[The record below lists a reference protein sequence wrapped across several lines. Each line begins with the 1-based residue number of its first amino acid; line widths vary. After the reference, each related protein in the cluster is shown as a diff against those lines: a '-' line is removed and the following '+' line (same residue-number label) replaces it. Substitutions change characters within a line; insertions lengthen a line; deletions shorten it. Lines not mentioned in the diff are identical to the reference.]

1 MNIDTFDRSKI
12 IQDNSNNPSLVQ
24 FSNPKPTG
32 LDEGGLQAQNLLT
45 LPYDVMISID
55 GEKIIAESQI
65 LDGEAVFERVSRK
78 PREIVFDF
86 TFREIGVVQTTKG
99 FFNDYIFPQNSL
111 VELNSW
117 WEVNGILKVYNT
129 LLNKLGI
136 TEIICLKHSINTI
149 RGSVNVPVILP
160 CKENYVPNQT
170 AVGQTLIIQ

>member
-1 MNIDTFDRSKI
+1 MIFQVDSFDRSKI
-12 IQDNSNNPSLVQ
+12 IQDSSNNPSLVV
-24 FSNPKPTG
+24 FFNPRQMVDIASP
-32 LDEGGLQAQNLLT
+32 GGVLQ
-45 LPYDVMISID
+45 LPPDVMITVD

-86 TFREIGVVQTTKG
+86 TFREIGQVQTTKG
-99 FFNDYIFPQNSL
+99 IFNDYIFPQDAL
-111 VELNSW
+111 VNLNKW
-117 WEVNGILKVYNT
+117 WEINGILKVQNT

-136 TEIICLKHSINTI
+136 IEIICLKHSINTV

-170 AVGQTLIIQ
+170 ILGQTLIVS